1 MLKYYRVWEGINTP
15 TFGSEPKPQFHTY
28 LSFKDA
34 IMMPECGCSM
44 CDECARDS
52 LINSD
57 KNECPD
63 CGEANNSPDDLIPW
77 RQLRDKVITSFPCTK
92 ERVFRLIRI

>member
-1 MLKYYRVWEGINTP
+1 MTDHYFL
-15 TFGSEPKPQFHTY
+15 Q
-28 LSFKDA
+28 DA
-34 IMMPECGCSM
+34 IMMPECGCPM

-52 LINSD
+52 LINSE

-77 RQLRDKVITSFPCTK
+77 RQLRDKVITSFPCTI
-92 ERVFRLIRI
+92 ERVVRI